1 MKKLIL
7 FGDSIMKGV
16 TFNGSGYHL
25 CPDHDL
31 PQLAAR
37 GIEIENHTKMG
48 ATIGDGLRAM
58 DKYLT
63 GCDSQTTVL
72 LGYGGNDCDYDWQAI
87 SDAPSADHSP
97 KTAPDAYI
105 EGMRRAIRKAQDAG
119 AMVAVA
125 SLVPLDADRY
135 LQFISKNRDGKNI
148 LSWLGDAAHLYRWQ
162 EYYNALT
169 VQMARAFG
177 CRLVDLRTAFLQS
190 RNFLDLLCPDGIHP
204 TDSGYALVHKT
215 LSAAMDSPNQ
225 KAPLDCIKGPR
236 SGGAAPE
243 GIKAP
248 DLLLHF
254 ARACRGRC
262 RAQLFATKERYRC
275 GLPLAGTHRPV
286 PAAAD
291 SLPCVKGGG
300 TAKP

>member
-148 LSWLGDAAHLYRWQ
+148 LSWLIS
-162 EYYNALT
+162 
-169 VQMARAFG
+169 
-177 CRLVDLRTAFLQS
+177 TAG
-190 RNFLDLLCPDGIHP
+190 RNI
-204 TDSGYALVHKT
+204 TT
-215 LSAAMDSPNQ
+215 
-225 KAPLDCIKGPR
+225 R
-236 SGGAAPE
+236 
-243 GIKAP
+243 
-248 DLLLHF
+248 
-254 ARACRGRC
+254 
-262 RAQLFATKERYRC
+262 
-275 GLPLAGTHRPV
+275 
-286 PAAAD
+286 
-291 SLPCVKGGG
+291 
-300 TAKP
+300 

>member
-135 LQFISKNRDGKNI
+135 LQFISKNRDGPLAAA
-148 LSWLGDAAHLYRWQ
+148 LSTCGRPSCRSAISSTCSAPTASTQPTAAMPSRIKPSPPPCIDNARAELVGADNSVRPQSIAHL
-162 EYYNALT
+162 
-169 VQMARAFG
+169 
-177 CRLVDLRTAFLQS
+177 
-190 RNFLDLLCPDGIHP
+190 
-204 TDSGYALVHKT
+204 
-215 LSAAMDSPNQ
+215 
-225 KAPLDCIKGPR
+225 
-236 SGGAAPE
+236 
-243 GIKAP
+243 
-248 DLLLHF
+248 
-254 ARACRGRC
+254 
-262 RAQLFATKERYRC
+262 
-275 GLPLAGTHRPV
+275 
-286 PAAAD
+286 
-291 SLPCVKGGG
+291 
-300 TAKP
+300 

>member
-1 MKKLIL
+1 MRKGESSMKKLIL

-148 LSWLGDAAHLYRWQ
+148 LSWLGDADRIFRWQ
-162 EYYNALT
+162 EYYNDL
-169 VQMARAFG
+169 V
-177 CRLVDLRTAFLQS
+177 CRLARELSCPLLELRPEFLKDPAFPSLIS
-190 RNFLDLLCPDGIHP
+190 NDGIHP
-204 TDSGYALVHKT
+204 TQKGHDLVH
-215 LSAAMDSPNQ
+215 
-225 KAPLDCIKGPR
+225 
-236 SGGAAPE
+236 
-243 GIKAP
+243 
-248 DLLLHF
+248 
-254 ARACRGRC
+254 RC
-262 RAQLFATKERYRC
+262 VEEVF
-275 GLPLAGTHRPV
+275 
-286 PAAAD
+286 
-291 SLPCVKGGG
+291 S
-300 TAKP
+300 